1 MQLIFSLEI
10 YFVILVKNLVAL
22 VTPKCKRMILLA
34 YFFIKAKSEAGFKG
48 RKAPVCKE
56 NCYNALSPEI
66 TKCYY

>member
-34 YFFIKAKSEAGFKG
+34 YFLHQGKKWGEVQG
-48 RKAPVCKE
+48 
-56 NCYNALSPEI
+56 
-66 TKCYY
+66 